1 MSLLRELPADDGRLV
16 RYLLGLLSPDE
27 AECLD
32 EQSVVD
38 GDVANRLLTVE
49 NDLVDAYVSG
59 TLASELRLRFEVFYL
74 ASPRRRR
81 RVTFARRLLAAVDRT
96 SPTRATRRQQHRAAS
111 SCRGPRTSPR
121 TAVTPAS

>member
-38 GDVANRLLTVE
+38 GDVAKRLLTVE

-59 TLASELRLRFEVFYL
+59 TLDSELRLRFEVFYL

-96 SPTRATRRQQHRAAS
+96 SPTRATRRQQYWAAFLLPGDRAHFNA
-111 SCRGPRTSPR
+111 RR
-121 TAVTPAS
+121 